1 MREKAHRKIGG
12 LFFCGDIRN
21 GLVRVNKRNISPEP
35 FQLGSLDG

>member
-21 GLVRVNKRNISPEP
+21 GLVRVNKRNISLKA
-35 FQLGSLDG
+35 FQFCSLNG